1 MPSSLRIASFFTALF
16 LYLSLG
22 SANAEEQSPLDLA
35 VAGVKPALVRIHVV
49 ETYYREGRELKYEAS
64 GSGAVISAE
73 GHVITNH
80 HVAGHAKLITC
91 TFSNKE
97 EISAE
102 LVGTDPLTD
111 IAVLKLT
118 PDEPRSFPVAEFGD
132 SDQVKVGDTVFAMG
146 SPQSLSQSIT
156 QGIMSNTEM
165 ILPRWMNRFGGLE
178 LDGENVGALVRWFAH
193 DAAIYGGNSG
203 GPLVDVNGKII
214 GINEISL
221 GLSGAIPGNLAKM
234 VAETLIAKGSVERAW
249 LGLDVQPM
257 LKHSDIKNGVLVSGV
272 IKDSPAHEGGIK
284 SGDVLLAVGDTPVS
298 VKFAEELPDF
308 NLLITELEL
317 DSPIAVTVLRDGSEQ
332 SIEVTPRLREPQL
345 PDEYE
350 IKPWGITIRDLSVM
364 LAKEMKRPHS
374 NGVMITSVRPGGPV
388 GSAKPTMNERDVI
401 VGVGDQDISN
411 VAEFVQATKALT
423 KGADDPVEVL
433 TRFERKTGEFVT
445 VVEVGLEEINDP
457 GLEVKKAWL
466 PVETQVITRDIAKL
480 MGDEAMS
487 GFRVTHV
494 YEESTAE
501 QAGVEVGDLILAVD
515 GTTLTATAPEHYEEL
530 EALIRQYRAG
540 TETEL
545 TVVRD
550 GDEKTLNVELV
561 RAPKVEREMAKYRD
575 DDFEFTVR
583 DITFFD
589 KSSEKWKQSQKGVM
603 VHLVNPGGWAAL
615 GGLATNDLI
624 LDIDGNEVPDTDAI
638 DSVMD
643 AVHDAQAKAVVFR
656 VRRGIHT
663 LFIEIEPQWEAQTNK
678 EST

>member
-1 MPSSLRIASFFTALF
+1 MPSSFRLASFLSALLF
-16 LYLSLG
+16 SLTLSH
-22 SANAEEQSPLDLA
+22 APAQAQEPTPLDLA
-35 VAGVKPALVRIHVV
+35 VAAVKPALVRIHVV

-64 GSGAVISAE
+64 GSGVVITPE

-118 PDEPRSFPVAEFGD
+118 PEEPRNFPVAEFGD
-132 SDQVKVGDTVFAMG
+132 SDKVRVGDTVFAMG
-146 SPQSLSQSIT
+146 SPQSLSQSVT
-156 QGIMSNTEM
+156 QGIISNNEM
-165 ILPRWMNRFGGLE
+165 ILPSWMNRFGGLE
-178 LDGENVGALVRWFAH
+178 LDGENVGALVRWLAH

-203 GPLVDVNGKII
+203 GPLVDTQGKII

-234 VAETLIAKGSVERAW
+234 VAETLMEKGEIDRAW
-249 LGLDVQPM
+249 LGLDVQPL
-257 LKHSDIKNGVLVSGV
+257 LKHSERDTGVLVSGV
-272 IKDSPAHEGGIK
+272 IKDSPAHEGGVE
-284 SGDVLLAVGDTPVS
+284 SGDILLAVGDTPVS

-308 NLLITELEL
+308 NLLITELPL
-317 DSPIAVTVLRDGSEQ
+317 DEPIGLTVLREGKEQ
-332 SIEVTPRLREPQL
+332 TIEVTPRLREPQL

-350 IKPWGITIRDLSVM
+350 IKPWGITVRDLSVM
-364 LAKEMKRPHS
+364 LAKEMKRPDA

-388 GSAKPTMNERDVI
+388 GSAKPTMNDRDII
-401 VGVGDQDISN
+401 VGIGDRDIDT
-411 VAEFVQATKALT
+411 VAEFVEATRELT
-423 KGADDPVEVL
+423 EGAEEPVEIL

-466 PVETQVITRDIAKL
+466 PVETQVITRDIARL
-480 MGDEAMS
+480 MGDEEMS

-494 YEESTAE
+494 YEESTAAD
-501 QAGVEVGDLILAVD
+501 AGIEVGDLILAVD
-515 GTTLTATAPEHYEEL
+515 GMKLTATAPEHYEEL

-545 TVVRD
+545 EIIREGVEQKLT
-550 GDEKTLNVELV
+550 VELM
-561 RAPKVEREMAKYRD
+561 RAPKVEREMPKYRD

-589 KSSEKWKQSQKGVM
+589 KSSEKWKQSQKGVI

-638 DSVMD
+638 ESVME
-643 AVHDAQAKAVVFR
+643 Q
-656 VRRGIHT
+656 VREEQ
-663 LFIEIEPQWEAQTNK
+663 EIGRAHV
-678 EST
+678 